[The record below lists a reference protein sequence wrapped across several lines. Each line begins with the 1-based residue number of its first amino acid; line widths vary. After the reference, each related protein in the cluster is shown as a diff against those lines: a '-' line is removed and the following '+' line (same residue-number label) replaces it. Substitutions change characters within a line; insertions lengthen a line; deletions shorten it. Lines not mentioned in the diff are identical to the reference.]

1 MGGHPSQYFMAASP
15 HHPVMYFMVT
25 TTIERLLG
33 LMSVSGQ
40 YVPFITGPE
49 SSKMA
54 VKKAF
59 GESRPKEGHYVGVY
73 NRTMTVVG
81 SRDLARSGM
90 YLIRESMGQVQE
102 RKDDYG
108 LMNMTHYDN
117 RKKLAQ
123 KSHSCFSEIH
133 DKFFSQSKL

>member
-1 MGGHPSQYFMAASP
+1 MAASP

-25 TTIERLLG
+25 TAIERLLDVG
-33 LMSVSGQ
+33 KIPFQ
-40 YVPFITGPE
+40 YVPFVTGRGTLLG
-49 SSKMA
+49 

-59 GESRPKEGHYVGVY
+59 GDRQPKKGHHVGVY